1 MTRLLLD
8 QGLPRSAAEIL
19 RAAGWDVV
27 HVGECGLAAATDTR
41 ILEAARSMQRHVV
54 TLDADFHSLLAISG
68 AAAPSV
74 IRLRIEGL
82 KGDRLAG
89 LIQRLW
95 PRISAVMSSG
105 AMVTATHGAVRIK
118 RLPVER

>member
-8 QGLPRSAAEIL
+8 QGLPRSAAGIL

-27 HVGECGLAAATDTR
+27 HVGECGLAAATDLR
-41 ILEAARSMQRHVV
+41 ILQSARSEQRHVV
-54 TLDADFHSLLAISG
+54 TLDADFHTLLAISG
-68 AAAPSV
+68 AANPSA

-82 KGDRLAG
+82 RADDLAK

-95 PRISAVMSSG
+95 PRISAAVSAG
-105 AMVTATHGAVRIK
+105 AMVTVSHGAVRIK
-118 RLPVER
+118 RLPIER